1 MLDRILVPVDGS
13 EMFSETLG
21 YIRHLGD
28 ATTTRVFMLYVGDP
42 DNAQNKSSDDTGN
55 HPVLK
60 PYLDGLGQDN
70 WEVSAALR
78 LGEPAEVITR
88 YAAEVDAELLLMSTH
103 GRSGL
108 ENIREGS
115 VTEQVVRQS
124 PCPVFILHATREDS
138 NRPHHENFFHR
149 MLVPLDGSEAS
160 AAILPCVIQFA
171 RRFNTEVVLFHDNPD
186 CEESG
191 ESSRRR
197 EFIDRYGVEV
207 ANAGVTVQLDCN
219 TLLQPVQTILQ
230 RTDDLNIDL
239 VAMVT
244 HGQGGERR
252 PLDESVTAN
261 VMRHASRPLLVWS
274 SDPQC
279 PPLN

>member
-13 EMFSETLG
+13 EMFAETLG

-28 ATTTRVFMLYVGDP
+28 ASTTRTFMLHVGEADSEQGRS
-42 DNAQNKSSDDTGN
+42 AEASN
-55 HPVLK
+55 HPMLK
-60 PYLDGLGQDN
+60 PYLDELGQDG
-70 WEVSAALR
+70 WEVSVAVRQGDPVEAISR
-78 LGEPAEVITR
+78 HAT
-88 YAAEVDAELLLMSTH
+88 EVDAELLLMSTH

-108 ENIREGS
+108 EVIREGS

-138 NRPHHENFFHR
+138 DRPHHENFFHR
-149 MLVPLDGSEAS
+149 MLVPLDGSEVS

-171 RRFNTEVVLFHDNPD
+171 QRFNTEVVLFHDHPD
-186 CEESG
+186 CAESADP
-191 ESSRRR
+191 SRRR
-197 EFIDRYGVEV
+197 EFIERYGVEV
-207 ANAGVTVQLDCN
+207 ANAGVSVQLDCT
-219 TLLQPVQTILQ
+219 TLLQPIQTILQ
-230 RTDDLNIDL
+230 RTDELGIDL

-279 PPLN
+279 QPVG